1 MEKEEENEE
10 CACGCWAEINARFI
24 SSSQSFREV
33 EEVEEEDINE
43 IPTVFYFF
51 QLETT

>member
-1 MEKEEENEE
+1 MEEEEEE
-10 CACGCWAEINARFI
+10 CVCGCWAEINARFI

-33 EEVEEEDINE
+33 EEEDINE